1 MTMAELVSDDGR
13 PGADMVQVAFATDA
27 VEGEMIQGLLDDGGI
42 PCLLRQAGINGPM
55 LGFGLLPR
63 SAQRVMVSPD
73 RAEAARRLLYENL
86 FANEL
91 SAMDDAADL
100 EYPRVSSRRKPRD
113 YGLIGGYA
121 RAWAWSIGAMAI
133 AFAIFLLLRAV

>member
-1 MTMAELVSDDGR
+1 MAMAELVSDDGR

-42 PCLLRQAGINGPM
+42 ACLLRPAGINGPM

-63 SAQRVMVSPD
+63 SAQRVMVRPD

-86 FANEL
+86 FAEDWG
-91 SAMDDAADL
+91 AMGDVADL
-100 EYPRVSSRRKPRD
+100 EDLGASSRRKPRS

-121 RAWAWSIGAMAI
+121 RAWAWSIGAMAV
-133 AFAIFLLLRAV
+133 AFAVFLLLRAV

>member
-1 MTMAELVSDDGR
+1 MAELVTEDGR

-27 VEGEMIQGLLDDGGI
+27 AEGEMIQGLLDDGGI

-63 SAQRVMVSPD
+63 SAQRVMVRPD

-86 FANEL
+86 FANEQ
-91 SAMDDAADL
+91 SGTMDDAADL
-100 EYPRVSSRRKPRD
+100 EYPPASSRRKPRN

-121 RAWAWSIGAMAI
+121 RAWAWSIGAMAV
-133 AFAIFLLLRAV
+133 AFAVFLLLRGA

>member
-27 VEGEMIQGLLDDGGI
+27 VEGEMIQGLLDGGGI
-42 PCLLRQAGINGPM
+42 ACLLRPAGINGPM

-63 SAQRVMVSPD
+63 SAQRVMVRPD
-73 RAEAARRLLYENL
+73 QAEAARRLLYENL
-86 FANEL
+86 FAGEW
-91 SAMDDAADL
+91 SAMGDAADP
-100 EYPRVSSRRKPRD
+100 EYPRASNRRKPRN

-133 AFAIFLLLRAV
+133 FFAIFLLLRGA